1 MIIISKDFNSEG
13 FSYCI
18 RSAKESDARELSE
31 LRVQIDGETENLDRE
46 SGEGF
51 IDEAGFGQLIVEDS
65 NSLKNLFLVAE
76 TQGKIVGFSRCEG
89 SVLKRLSHKVEF
101 GICILLAYQGYG
113 IGKHLLSET
122 VSWADSND
130 IEKISLLV
138 LETNERAIRLYQKH
152 GFEIEGILRKD
163 KRLSDG
169 NFYNTIVM
177 GRLKEQTKI

>member
-1 MIIISKDFNSEG
+1 MIIKSKDFSIKG
-13 FSYCI
+13 LAYCI

-46 SGEGF
+46 KGEGF
-51 IDEAGFGQLIVEDS
+51 IDEAGFRHLIMEDS
-65 NSLKNLFLVAE
+65 NNPKNLFLVAE
-76 TQGKIVGFSRCEG
+76 AHGKIVGFSRGEG
-89 SVLKRLSHKVEF
+89 NGLKRLSHKVEF
-101 GICILLAYQGYG
+101 GICILQAYQGYG
-113 IGKHLLSET
+113 MGNNLLSET

-138 LETNERAIRLYQKH
+138 LETNEKAIKLYQKH

-163 KRLSDG
+163 KHLSDG

-177 GRLKEQTKI
+177 GRLKE